1 MGRGATKAAGNVWY
15 EARMEAA
22 KWNDKLLSRA
32 GAAEALNMSED
43 AVKDAELGLNKCMP
57 VDKAVLMADLYRKPE
72 LRNYYCLHECPI
84 GRTLAISDEAPGL
97 ERVTV
102 KLLKNLRVEDLEGV
116 KDRLVDIAEDGR
128 ISDDEKPALE
138 EILAYLDRLGN
149 GQTEGKEVDGFESCE
164 KFVTKTALFTG
175 VFVGVTTLCTE
186 LFCEWNENP
195 YGRSGYQCSS
205 VNPKPFAIVYYAENK
220 KRLVPMESI
229 KKVEL

>member
-32 GAAEALNMSED
+32 GAAEELNMSED

-84 GRTLAISDEAPGL
+84 GRTLAISDEAPWL

-138 EILAYLDRLGN
+138 EILTYLDRLSKTVSELRIIGEKALGN
-149 GQTEGKEVDGFESCE
+149 GWRDEC
-164 KFVTKTALFTG
+164 
-175 VFVGVTTLCTE
+175 
-186 LFCEWNENP
+186 
-195 YGRSGYQCSS
+195 
-205 VNPKPFAIVYYAENK
+205 
-220 KRLVPMESI
+220 
-229 KKVEL
+229 